1 MKGHVASSEVSLM
14 TPASNQQGFPER
26 FRRGSR
32 DLGPGREGPSS
43 LRVTWKEGRWVI
55 LLVLSCP
62 LPAFAPGTF
71 GSCWVEA
78 VGRGS
83 QAQGLWVL
91 HISQPGR
98 LGALMKVHDG
108 QGQPG

>member
-1 MKGHVASSEVSLM
+1 M
-14 TPASNQQGFPER
+14 TPASNQQRFPER
-26 FRRGSR
+26 YRRGSR

-43 LRVTWKEGRWVI
+43 LRVT
-55 LLVLSCP
+55 
-62 LPAFAPGTF
+62 F
-71 GSCWVEA
+71 GSCWLEA

-91 HISQPGR
+91 YISQPGR
-98 LGALMKVHDG
+98 SGASMKVHEG